1 MRMWYFSF
9 LWTVLLD
16 CGAWFVIHMG
26 VSYIMTQMPLEYF
39 NSQSWVFRRRDGE
52 NEGKVYQDI
61 FFVKKW
67 KSLLPEGA
75 ALFAQ
80 GFRKKH
86 LKGKNKDYVTMFV
99 AETCRSEGVHWVTMV
114 FAPLFFL
121 WNPFWVGVS
130 MMLYAVIVNAPCI
143 ITQRY
148 NRIRLERVLRKGIEN
163 ENFVR

>member
-1 MRMWYFSF
+1 MRVFHF
-9 LWTVLLD
+9 TLLWTVVVD
-16 CGAWFVIHMG
+16 CIAWFLIHMG
-26 VSYIMTQMPLEYF
+26 VSYIMTQMRLEYF
-39 NSQSWVFRRRDGE
+39 NPQSWIFRRRGLENDGRIY
-52 NEGKVYQDI
+52 EGI

-75 ALFAQ
+75 VLFAQ
-80 GFRKKH
+80 GFRKKR
-86 LKGKNKDYVTMFV
+86 LKGKNTEYFRMFV
-99 AETCRSEGVHWVTMV
+99 AETCRSEGVHWVTMI

-148 NRIRLERVLRKGIEN
+148 NRIRLERVLPKGIEN

>member
-1 MRMWYFSF
+1 MRIWYFSV
-9 LWTVLLD
+9 LWTVFID
-16 CGAWFVIHMG
+16 CIAWFAIHMG
-26 VSYIMTQMPLEYF
+26 VSYIMTQMHLESF
-39 NSQSWVFRRRDGE
+39 NPQSWAFRKRDWE
-52 NEGKVYQDI
+52 NEGGVYQGI

-75 ALFAQ
+75 ALFTQ

-86 LKGKNKDYVTMFV
+86 LKGKNKEYVRIFV
-99 AETCRSEGVHWVTMV
+99 AETCRSEGVHWVTMM

-130 MMLYAVIVNAPCI
+130 MILYAVLVNGPCI

-148 NRIRLERVLRKGIEN
+148 NRMRLERVLNQRIQK
-163 ENFVR
+163 